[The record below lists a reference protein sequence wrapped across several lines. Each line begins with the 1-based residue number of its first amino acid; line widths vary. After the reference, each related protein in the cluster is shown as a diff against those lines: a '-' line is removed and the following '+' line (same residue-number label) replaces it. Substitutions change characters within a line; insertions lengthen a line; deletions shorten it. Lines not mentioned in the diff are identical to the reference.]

1 MRIFRTT
8 ASERMALAVV
18 LLLLAGAA
26 GLLLLWRSL

>member
-8 ASERMALAVV
+8 AAERLALGFV
-18 LLLLAGAA
+18 LGVLAAAA

>member
-8 ASERMALAVV
+8 SSERLALAFV
-18 LLLLAGAA
+18 LLALAIAA